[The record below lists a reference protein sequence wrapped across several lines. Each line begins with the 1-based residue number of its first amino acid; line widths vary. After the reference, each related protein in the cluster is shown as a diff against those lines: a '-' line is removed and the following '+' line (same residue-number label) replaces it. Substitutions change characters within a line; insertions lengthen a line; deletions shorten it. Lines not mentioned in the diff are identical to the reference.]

1 MVRLFWEKE
10 MKMSSCCH
18 KIILSNASP
27 ISVHF
32 EYFGDV
38 SVSGQAA
45 QDSLDNCEKQYKEK
59 LEKIQEE
66 YDEKLKIISDKIDKA
81 IGNWF
86 DDMQGQIPGFLL
98 KLLNLIIPKVQ
109 ITEENLTELV
119 APLLEKTSD
128 DKSIILHFSEEDQ
141 PLIENIKS
149 KFQDKRITW
158 TVDTSLKPGDV
169 LLETSSGTLDNR
181 LQSRIK
187 SLKERWMHHSV

>member
-1 MVRLFWEKE
+1 
-10 MKMSSCCH
+10 MSSCCH
-18 KIILSNASP
+18 KIILPNASHV
-27 ISVHF
+27 SVHF

-45 QDSLDNCEKQYKEK
+45 QDALDNCEKKYKEK
-59 LEKIQEE
+59 LARLQEA

-81 IGNWF
+81 IGVWF

-109 ITEENLTELV
+109 ITEENLTGLV

-181 LQSRIK
+181 LQSRVK